1 MFFTKKMKRAALM
14 LPSFLLTERKFE
26 NDLLAARSCTAAVEP
41 IRGGQL
47 HTTTTDAT
55 YILVSPSHLGA
66 SVEILLRPDARH
78 PVEFHTVPHATHASN
93 LPRGDWHSPRYAQV
107 RRAIQLERKYA
118 EPGPG
123 VESPV
128 ARAPGA

>member
-1 MFFTKKMKRAALM
+1 M

-26 NDLLAARSCTAAVEP
+26 SDLLAARSYTAAVEP

-66 SVEILLRPDARH
+66 SVEIPLRPDARH

-107 RRAIQLERKYA
+107 RRDIQLERKYA